1 MYEHLHDNK
10 TLPFPDNILHEIG
23 INDVTARTRRLY
35 GRLINNKIISD
46 RDANILELYYD
57 KQLTLRDIGEEY
69 SVTRE
74 RIRQRIEIAI
84 SRLKKCHRYLASDRY
99 DKFFEFSFYGNP
111 HVVIN
116 VITIARSK
124 RAATDWIK
132 SNDSTSVYYDLDM
145 TVVVENITETEYLEK
160 LKYKL
165 DNPRK

>member
-23 INDVTARTRRLY
+23 INDVTARTHRLY

-69 SVTRE
+69 GVTRE
-74 RIRQRIEIAI
+74 RIRQRIEIAVC
-84 SRLKKCHRYLASDRY
+84 RLKKCYSYLASDRY

-111 HVVIN
+111 HVVVN
-116 VITIARSK
+116 VIAIARSK
-124 RAATDWIK
+124 RAATAWIK
-132 SNDSTSVYYDLDM
+132 SNDSTSVYYDLGM
-145 TVVVENITETEYLEK
+145 TVVVENITETQYLED

>member
-23 INDVTARTRRLY
+23 IDTVTPRARRLY
-35 GRLINNKIISD
+35 GRLISNKIISD

-57 KQLTLRDIGEEY
+57 KQLTLKNIGEEY
-69 SVTRE
+69 DVTRE
-74 RIRQRIEIAI
+74 RIRQRMEIAI
-84 SRLKKCHRYLASDRY
+84 CKLKKCYSYLASDRY

-111 HVVIN
+111 HVVVN

-124 RAATDWIK
+124 RAATNWMK

-145 TVVVENITETEYLEK
+145 TVIVKNITETEYLEK

>member
-35 GRLINNKIISD
+35 GKLINEKVISD
-46 RDANILELYYD
+46 RDASILELYYD

-69 SVTRE
+69 GVTRE
-74 RIRQRIEIAI
+74 RIRQRMEIAI
-84 SRLKKCHRYLASDRY
+84 SRLKKCRRYLASDRY

-111 HVVIN
+111 HVVVNASI
-116 VITIARSK
+116 IARSK
-124 RAATDWIK
+124 RAAINEMK
-132 SNDSTSVYYDLDM
+132 SDDSLSVYYELDM
-145 TVVVENITETEYLEK
+145 KVVIENITETQYLENI
-160 LKYKL
+160 KYKL